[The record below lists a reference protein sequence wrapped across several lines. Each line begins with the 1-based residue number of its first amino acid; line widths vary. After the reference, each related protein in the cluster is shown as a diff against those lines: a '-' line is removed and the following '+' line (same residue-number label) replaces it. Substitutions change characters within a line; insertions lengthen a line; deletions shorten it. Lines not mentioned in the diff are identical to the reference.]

1 MHPPEAQ
8 GKRVKIP
15 LRGAALLWLV
25 MELHWPAPAG
35 VTLLSRALWFRPPPC
50 AVVLGGASP
59 AHMQVREASTGPAFR
74 GPPWV
79 GPWWEICKCPWS
91 GFKALSNWKNVK
103 IIIIN
108 WHPDKWH
115 DCLIGVVARE
125 LGLTWKQ
132 KGKRHRAGRS
142 WAVGL
147 QTQQFVGREAALTAA
162 GVYWAAARCK
172 LLMQYQFGAFS

>member
-1 MHPPEAQ
+1 MDVE
-8 GKRVKIP
+8 
-15 LRGAALLWLV
+15 
-25 MELHWPAPAG
+25 
-35 VTLLSRALWFRPPPC
+35 
-50 AVVLGGASP
+50 GGASP
-59 AHMQVREASTGPAFR
+59 CSHAGEGGLDRACLPWASLGWAL
-74 GPPWV
+74 
-79 GPWWEICKCPWS
+79 S

-142 WAVGL
+142 WAVGS
-147 QTQQFVGREAALTAA
+147 QTQQFFGREAVLTAA
-162 GVYWAAARCK
+162 GVYWAAASCK
-172 LLMQYQFGAFS
+172 LQMQYQGQFPRRTVK